1 MNDVYF
7 DNAATT
13 PIKSSVQDKFI
24 EVENKAWYNPE
35 TKYTHGKIASDIIL
49 EAKTMIAK
57 SIGCHPEEIFFTSG
71 ATESNNLAMA
81 IARNIGGKIVVSNVE
96 HKSILN
102 AAPFVD
108 YEDKGYIGVDSDG
121 IIWLSEMYTWLHG
134 GEQGIMSVM
143 AVNNET
149 GAINPISLI
158 GDACHNNGWVFHTD
172 ATQAI
177 GKIPINVRGMHI
189 DMLSATGHKLGAFKN
204 TGFLYVNKDLH
215 KYITPIIGGG
225 GQQDGVRSGTESASL
240 YFALALAVEESV
252 QNMESNISK
261 YCRFR
266 EIVLDAL
273 KNANISYSENCVS
286 NKTNSIM
293 SLTIHDVNAESL
305 MNAADI
311 LGLSISAG
319 SACNS
324 KNIEPSYILLEIGL
338 DKSEALNTIRIS
350 FREDLDEE
358 YVTEGANRL
367 VEAINLVKSA

>member
-1 MNDVYF
+1 MTNIYF
-7 DNAATT
+7 DNAATI
-13 PIKSSVQDKFI
+13 PIKSSVYDKFI

-35 TKYTHGKIASDIIL
+35 TKYAHGKIASDVIW
-49 EAKTMIAK
+49 EAKAMIAK
-57 SIGCHPEEIFFTSG
+57 SIGCYPEEIFFTSG

-102 AAPFVD
+102 ATPFVN
-108 YEDKGYIGVDSDG
+108 YEKKGHIGVDSDG
-121 IIWLSEMYTWLHG
+121 IIWLSEMYTWLYGWEHG
-134 GEQGIMSVM
+134 VMSVM

-158 GDACHNNGWVFHTD
+158 GNACHNNGWVFHTD

-177 GKIPINVRGMHI
+177 GKIPINVRDMHI

-204 TGFLYVNKDLH
+204 TGFLYVNRDLH

-240 YFALALAVEESV
+240 CFALASAVEESV
-252 QNMESNISK
+252 QNMQSSISK
-261 YCRFR
+261 YRRFR

-273 KNANISYSENCVS
+273 NNAKISYTENCTFD
-286 NKTNSIM
+286 KTNSIM
-293 SLTIHDVNAESL
+293 SLTIYDVNAESL

-324 KNIEPSYILLEIGL
+324 KNIEPSHVLLEIGL
-338 DKSEALNTIRIS
+338 DKSEALNTVRIS

-367 VEAINLVKSA
+367 VEAVNLVKYS